1 VRPPEEGELQSF
13 LRVVSAAF
21 EFSAIEMN
29 LVPSRHLPVD
39 GEIPKRTPASAVR
52 VCNMVVGV
60 IGDFH
65 SHEYISSGFER
76 YRWFIIPKHS
86 FRK

>member
-60 IGDFH
+60 IGNLHNPVHFG
-65 SHEYISSGFER
+65 SGRGSSIAELRG
-76 YRWFIIPKHS
+76 IKV
-86 FRK
+86 KT